1 MSVGVT
7 TDQKQT
13 NNQSKKHLLIKY
25 PPTFARILKLEQKVL
40 NKHRKF

>member
-13 NNQSKKHLLIKY
+13 NNHKNCIQFFPHS
-25 PPTFARILKLEQKVL
+25 FE
-40 NKHRKF
+40 